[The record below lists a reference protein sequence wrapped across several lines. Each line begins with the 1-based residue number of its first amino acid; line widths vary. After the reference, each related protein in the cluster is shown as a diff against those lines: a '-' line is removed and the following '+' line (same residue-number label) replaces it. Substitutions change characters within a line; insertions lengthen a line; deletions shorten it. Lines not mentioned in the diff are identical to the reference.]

1 MGDLRFTVPTALDF
15 DPRIWET
22 AYITGIEGI
31 PWHCHSQFDGEQF
44 SIGRE
49 IDESGKLN
57 IVWPTRQFGN
67 ICLATTSLR
76 IAEAPYA
83 LAVEVARGTLCRL
96 RNQTS
101 EWQRVGL
108 RLPDK
113 FYPLAE
119 DALSQLLRAL
129 TMGGDSVQ
137 QLKHAQQ
144 AIDQALEASVLLCNT
159 FAAQS
164 LEARRQSEGR
174 LATLLGVELPS
185 ALSLIPYQDALQK
198 TFNLVNIRAD
208 YGSVESSSGKPDYD
222 AFDRQ
227 LDWAQR
233 VNKKI
238 CIGPLID
245 FRSGGLPQWMFL
257 LDEGFES
264 ILQGA
269 CEFARTTVE
278 RYRGRVHI
286 WNAAAGLNIPSEM
299 NWSDEEVLRMAVSLI
314 ETVRRA
320 DERCPVLLTI
330 DQPWSEYLR
339 DDANGISPLH
349 FADALIRADLGLSGL
364 ALDFNMDTWPDGS
377 FPRDPIEVNRLIDR
391 WSMLGLPLMV
401 SLNSPT
407 DCQPDAD
414 TKDDA
419 ASRSDQGMEDGT
431 NGDNHDTVDR
441 QTSPPERVSAWRTT
455 SERAG
460 KITPDSIL
468 RLLLAKP
475 SVHAIIWNK
484 MVVEDNSTRGLWDQ
498 AGKAKPLLTSMASL
512 RKVLLH

>member
-1 MGDLRFTVPTALDF
+1 MGDLRFTVPAALDF

-31 PWHCHSQFDGEQF
+31 PWHCHSQFNGEQF

-57 IVWPTRQFGN
+57 IVWPTRQLGN
-67 ICLATTSLR
+67 VCLATTSLR

-83 LAVEVARGTLCRL
+83 LAVEVARGTVCRL

-113 FYPLAE
+113 FYPMAE
-119 DALSQLLRAL
+119 DALCQLLRAL
-129 TMGGDSVQ
+129 TTGNDPDK

-144 AIDQALEASVLLCNT
+144 SIDLALEASVLLCNT

-174 LATLLGVELPS
+174 LSTLLGVELLP
-185 ALSLIPYQDALQK
+185 ALSLSPYQDALQK

-208 YGSVESSSGKPDYD
+208 YGSVESASGKPDYEP
-222 AFDRQ
+222 FDRQ

-233 VNKKI
+233 ANKKV
-238 CIGPLID
+238 CAGPLID
-245 FRSGGLPQWMFL
+245 FRSGGLPQWMVL

-269 CEFARTTVE
+269 CEFARATVE

-320 DERCPVLLTI
+320 DDRCPVLLTI

-339 DDANGISPLH
+339 AQADGISPLH

-377 FPRDPIEVNRLIDR
+377 FPRDPVEVNRLIDR

-401 SLNSPT
+401 ILNSPT
-407 DCQPDAD
+407 DSQPDAPSGGD
-414 TKDDA
+414 E
-419 ASRSDQGMEDGT
+419 S
-431 NGDNHDTVDR
+431 NGDNALGDNTAGDSSDTIDR
-441 QTSPPERVSAWRTT
+441 QTHAPERVSAWRTT
-455 SERAG
+455 NDRAG

-484 MVVEDNSTRGLWDQ
+484 MVVDDDSSRGLWDQ
-498 AGKAKPLLTSMASL
+498 AGKAKPLLNSMAAL